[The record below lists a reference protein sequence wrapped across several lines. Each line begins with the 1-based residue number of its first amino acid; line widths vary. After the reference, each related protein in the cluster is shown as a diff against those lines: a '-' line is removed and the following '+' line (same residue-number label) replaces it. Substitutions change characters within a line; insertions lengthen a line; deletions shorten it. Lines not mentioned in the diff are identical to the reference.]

1 MDGVWGRHLSVPGGH
16 VAIRGDDQDD
26 DSVISLSDGPNERT
40 GHDVHGPDQEAGSV
54 TSAHTSSKIQHKH
67 KDKSRK
73 KDKKGKK
80 SKKSK
85 KSKKNK
91 KRKKSGKRQPDV
103 QTPHRPTGAAGAM
116 DFTPINV
123 GSQSFLSLPSDG
135 GSPAQP

>member
-26 DSVISLSDGPNERT
+26 DSVISLSDGPGAHT
-40 GHDVHGPDQEAGSV
+40 AHDVHAPDQEAGSV
-54 TSAHTSSKIQHKH
+54 TSAQTTGKIQHKH
-67 KDKSRK
+67 TDKSRK
-73 KDKKGKK
+73 KDKKG
-80 SKKSK
+80 KKSK

>member
-1 MDGVWGRHLSVPGGH
+1 LGVPGGH

-26 DSVISLSDGPNERT
+26 DSVISLSDGPDAHT
-40 GHDVHGPDQEAGSV
+40 GHDVHVPDQEAGSV

-85 KSKKNK
+85 KNK
-91 KRKKSGKRQPDV
+91 KRKKSGKRHPDV